1 MMRQLSKALEIQ
13 EEKDNPNARDFIC
26 SWRNPRLLGSA
37 FQKWAGRNELN
48 SVLDKPLTMHGLR
61 HTFATIAVESKMDIK
76 SLASILG
83 HKDASMTLNIYASD
97 DENAKQANIMA
108 LAAMMEQ
115 EEGSDF

>member
-1 MMRQLSKALEIQ
+1 M
-13 EEKDNPNARDFIC
+13 
-26 SWRNPRLLGSA
+26 GSA
-37 FQKWAGRNELN
+37 FEKWAKRNELI

-83 HKDASMTLNIYASD
+83 HKDAAMTLNIYASD

-115 EEGSDF
+115 EESSDF